1 MGTLFRDPTG
11 PTVSFLDRVRECN
24 KHDLAKFRPLFADD
38 VRVGWLRDETI
49 RLLSGYSEVF
59 EVRKETVRLSPLLTS
74 YEARSEAVGAAMR
87 DLKDKG
93 HISGWRGEIYPVKPT
108 FGMRPLFELERAAVP
123 LLGIRAFGVHMNG
136 IVRQGSNIKMWVGRR
151 SKHKPTFPGMLDN
164 MVAGGQPI
172 GLSLIDNLVKECGE
186 EANIPPD
193 LAHRA
198 VPVGAVSY
206 VKEMPEGLKPD
217 VQFCFD
223 LELSADF
230 TPKPM
235 DDEIEYFELWP
246 IEKVMEVVSTTAEF
260 KYNCNL
266 VIIDFLIRNGL
277 IPPDD
282 PDYLAIV
289 QGLHR

>member
-1 MGTLFRDPTG
+1 M
-11 PTVSFLDRVRECN
+11 SFLDRIRECN
-24 KHDLAKFRPLFADD
+24 ENELAAFKPLFADE
-38 VRVGWLRDETI
+38 VRVGWVREKTVA
-49 RLLSGYSEVF
+49 LLANYPEVF
-59 EVRKETVRLSPLLTS
+59 EIRKETVRLSPLLTS
-74 YEARSEAVGAAMR
+74 YDARTQAVGSAMR

-93 HISGWRGEIYPVKPT
+93 KIGGWRNEIYPVTPN
-108 FGMRPLFELERAAVP
+108 FGQRPLFEIERAAVP

-136 IVRQGSNIKMWVGRR
+136 IVRDGKAIKMWIGRR
-151 SKHKPTFPGMLDN
+151 SKHKPTFPDMWDN

-172 GLSLIDNLVKECGE
+172 GLSLMDNLVKECGE
-186 EANIPPD
+186 EASIPPD
-193 LAHRA
+193 LARKA

-223 LELSADF
+223 LELPADF
-230 TPKPM
+230 TPKPE
-235 DDEIEYFELWP
+235 DDEIAYFELWP
-246 IEKVMEVVSTTAEF
+246 VEKVMEVVSTTASF

-266 VIIDFLIRNGL
+266 VIIDFLVRNGL